1 MNKSMEKAGQVI
13 SMVVSL
19 ALIVFFIGFM
29 IWGVREIFSTDSSPR
44 PEVVKPVVQPMEV
57 VVTSQTV
64 KSVGGKYRYFFDIRN
79 NSERSFAGDVS
90 VDLVNA
96 EGDVVYGDTFT
107 TNQPIAPSLG
117 TSVYIDANTG
127 PTSVH
132 GVNGIQTYTYEAKVG
147 GQVVKTGA
155 GTIQPLSQ

>member
-1 MNKSMEKAGQVI
+1 MDKSLGKLRQIGTSVI
-13 SMVVSL
+13 YS
-19 ALIVFFIGFM
+19 ALIVFFIGVM
-29 IWGVREIFSTDSSPR
+29 VWGVKGIFSTANSPR
-44 PEVVKPVVQPMEV
+44 PEVVKSVVQPMEIA
-57 VVTSQTV
+57 VTSQTV

-79 NSERSFAGDVS
+79 NSEKSFAGDVR

-107 TNQPIAPSLG
+107 TNQPIAPGLG

-132 GVNGIQTYTYEAKVG
+132 GVNGIQTYTYEAKVN
-147 GQVVKTGA
+147 GQVVKTGT